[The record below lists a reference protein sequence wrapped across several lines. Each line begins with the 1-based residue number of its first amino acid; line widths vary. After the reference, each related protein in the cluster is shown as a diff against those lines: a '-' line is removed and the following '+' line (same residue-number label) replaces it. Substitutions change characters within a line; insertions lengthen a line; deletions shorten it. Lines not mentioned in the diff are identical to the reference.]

1 MTPETKPTTLVAP
14 YCRTSLGKYADMGF
28 TLAESEADEILELQ
42 FKGALVDRFHQ
53 HSVSIK
59 AIQTACREYL
69 LSLNSGLD
77 MVGA

>member
-1 MTPETKPTTLVAP
+1 MTIVAP
-14 YCRTSLGKYADMGF
+14 YCRTALGKYADMGF
-28 TLAESEADEILELQ
+28 TLVEPDDEILELG
-42 FKGALVDRFHQ
+42 FKGAFVGRFHQ

-59 AIQTACREYL
+59 AIHTACREYL

>member
-1 MTPETKPTTLVAP
+1 MNMAAP
-14 YCRTSLGKYADMGF
+14 YRRTALGKYADMGF
-28 TLAESEADEILELQ
+28 ELAESDTDEILELE
-42 FKGALVDRFHQ
+42 FKGGFVARFHQ

-69 LSLNSGLD
+69 LSLNSGLN